1 MAIHIGKLVKQA
13 IKMRGMK
20 VSELARRIN
29 TSRENMYGIFRR
41 QSIDTVLLQKLSTA
55 LDVNFFE
62 HYQPN
67 AIENS
72 KLSEP
77 LIPYKSKKSKTS
89 SANTGSDIQM
99 QLQVLQNEMAA
110 LKKELVLKDKIIALL
125 ERKNT

>member
-1 MAIHIGKLVKQA
+1 
-13 IKMRGMK
+13 
-20 VSELARRIN
+20 
-29 TSRENMYGIFRR
+29 MYGVFRR

-67 AIENS
+67 TSENS

-125 ERKNT
+125 EQKISKA